1 MSTVASPSRSSIAR
15 TFGFI
20 AASVAATLLLSSLG
34 TSEGLALHN
43 KTTAAAAPAAF
54 GGALRKASEAFVEN
68 LGQWDAQAL
77 FLARSPGVDT
87 WVTERG
93 VVYDFY
99 RIDRDARAEVDTTQH
114 LTPRAQDSAKRRG
127 HIVRMEFVGGK
138 PGPVRGESLLEG
150 RYNYFIGNDESK
162 WASNVPRFAEA
173 KSERVYDGVEARW
186 YFDQGRPRYDLIV
199 APGADPSKIQMRFEG
214 AHGLSTDGKTLKIRT
229 NLGDVEQARLFA
241 FQKIDGAT
249 RQVPCRF
256 TVQGGHAGFQV
267 GSYDRN
273 RPLVIDPLLWSTL
286 LGGNNTDSPAGVVEA
301 SDGSVLVAGTTYST
315 DFPTTSGAYDR
326 ALNGIDVTVSKFD
339 KVGQHMLWSTLV
351 GGDSS
356 DLAFGIDLSPAN
368 APIVVGYTN
377 SLDFPTT
384 AASYSP
390 DLAGAEDAF
399 CFKLS
404 STGTSLVFGTFI
416 GGSNS
421 DSASVV
427 AVDSTGK
434 IVVGGST
441 FSGDFPT
448 TAGAFDTT
456 QNSPGLSDA
465 FVAKL
470 SSGGAV
476 LLFSTVL
483 GTTGSDTL
491 RDLKLTPKDS
501 IVGCGYT
508 NSPSFPT
515 TVGSFDTSHN
525 GGDDVFAFRLRADGA
540 TLKWSTV
547 VGGSGDEYGF
557 GLALDKNENVGVVGM
572 TSSSDFPTIAGAL
585 DRTQN
590 GDKDGFALRLS
601 ASGQILLGSTF
612 LGTNGSDRLVG
623 IAFDPEGKMLVAGHT
638 STNTMPAT
646 TTSFEPMFQGGGFD
660 AYFAKLSAN
669 GTSLLYGS
677 HFGGAGTDLLTTGV
691 GTGDGEMIL
700 IGTTS
705 DTVPFTGGGFDMSP
719 NGSNDTFIAR
729 VAFNSTLLRISPRT
743 VIGGIESATGTV
755 VLPTVAPAGGQVVK
769 LATTDRLFSVP
780 TSVTVP
786 EGQKTKN
793 FLIKTYAVE
802 GWTVGAVSA
811 KVAGRE
817 EFIAMHLFV
826 GGLIKVSAPVN
837 TIKGGTDIDGTV
849 WLSFHAPAS
858 GRKVT
863 LSSSQASLVV
873 PSSVT
878 VPEGINYRA
887 FPIKSAAVT
896 SRKNATITAKLGN
909 DTRTFDMTINP

>member
-1 MSTVASPSRSSIAR
+1 MSTIASPSRSSLAP
-15 TFGFI
+15 TFGFV
-20 AASVAATLLLSSLG
+20 AASVAATLLLCSLG
-34 TSEGLALHN
+34 TSESLTLPN
-43 KTTAAAAPAAF
+43 KTTAAAPAAF
-54 GGALRKASEAFVEN
+54 GGALRRASEAFVEN

-99 RIDRDARAEVDTTQH
+99 RVQRLGDGLQSESSPINNRQSTIGNR
-114 LTPRAQDSAKRRG
+114 KG
-127 HIVRMEFVGGK
+127 HVVRMEFAGGK
-138 PGPVRGESLLEG
+138 PTPVRGENLLEG
-150 RYNYFIGNDESK
+150 RYNYLIGNDESK
-162 WASNVPRFAEA
+162 WASNVPRFSEA
-173 KSERVYDGVEARW
+173 RSEQVYDGIEARW
-186 YFDQGRPRYDLIV
+186 YFDEGKPRYDLIV

-214 AHGLSTDGKTLKIRT
+214 AQGLSTDGKTLKIRT
-229 NLGDVEQARLFA
+229 SLGDVEQARLFA
-241 FQKIDGAT
+241 FQRIDGAT

-256 TVQGGHAGFQV
+256 TERGGMAGFSV
-267 GSYDRN
+267 ESYDRN

-286 LGGNNTDSPAGVVEA
+286 LGGSNTDSPAGVVEA

-315 DFPTTSGAYDR
+315 DFPTTIGAYDR
-326 ALNGIDVTVSKFD
+326 TYNRIDVTVSKFD
-339 KVGQHMLWSTLV
+339 PAGQQLLWSTLV

-356 DLAFGIDLSPAN
+356 DFALGIDLSPAD

-377 SLDFPTT
+377 SIDFPTT
-384 AASYSP
+384 AASFSP
-390 DLAGAEDAF
+390 NLAGAEDAF
-399 CFKLS
+399 CIKLS
-404 STGTSLVFGTFI
+404 STGTSLIFGTFI
-416 GGSNS
+416 GGSDS
-421 DSASVV
+421 DLASVV

-441 FSGDFPT
+441 FSGNFPT

-456 QNSPGLSDA
+456 QNSPGLSDG
-465 FVAKL
+465 FVSKL
-470 SSGGAV
+470 SSGGAA

-483 GTTGSDTL
+483 GSTGSDTL

-508 NSPSFPT
+508 NSSSFPT
-515 TVGSFDTSHN
+515 TIGSFDTSAN

-540 TLKWSTV
+540 TLKWSTLI
-547 VGGSGDEYGF
+547 GGSGDEYGF
-557 GLALDKNENVGVVGM
+557 GVALDKNENVGVVGM

-585 DRTQN
+585 DRTLN

-601 ASGQILLGSTF
+601 ASGQVLLGSTF
-612 LGTNGSDRLVG
+612 LGTNGSDRLLG

-638 STNTMPAT
+638 STNTMPVT
-646 TTSFEPMFQGGGFD
+646 TTSFEPLFLGGGFD

-677 HFGGAGTDLLTTGV
+677 HFGGPGTELLTTGV
-691 GTGDGEMIL
+691 GTADGEMIL

-705 DTVPFTGGGFDMSP
+705 NTVPFTGGGFDMGP
-719 NGSNDTFIAR
+719 NGGNDTFIAR
-729 VAFNSTLLRISPRT
+729 VAFNSPLLRISPRT

-786 EGQKTKN
+786 EGEKTKT
-793 FLIKTYAVE
+793 FLIKTHSVD

-826 GGLIKVSAPVN
+826 GGLSKVTAPVN
-837 TIKGGTDIDGTV
+837 TIKGGTNIDGTV
-849 WLSFHAPAS
+849 WLSFPAPAS

-863 LSSSQASLVV
+863 LSSNQASLVV

-878 VPEGINYRA
+878 VPEGINYQS
-887 FPIKSAAVT
+887 FPIESAVVT

-909 DTRTFDMTINP
+909 DTRTFDLTINP